1 MTEGFGMQGLAGAPL
16 GFLLSAA
23 GGGQAAASE
32 HAVTVFVSELAL
44 LLLVGRL
51 LGEVMQRLGQ
61 PAVMGQ
67 LIAGVLLGP
76 SVLGALSP
84 ALQHAVFPD
93 APEQKKMLDAVSQLG
108 VLMLL
113 LLTGM
118 ETDLAL
124 VSRMKR
130 AAVFTSL
137 SGIIL
142 PFACGFLLGEYLPE
156 AMLPDPAKRT
166 ATALFL
172 ATALSISSVKIVAM
186 VIMEVGFLRRNVGQI
201 ILASAILDDTVGW
214 IVIAV
219 IGGLVGQGR
228 INLSGVALSAL
239 GTALFLAFSFTLG
252 RRAVARVIRWAN
264 DTLTV
269 DFAVITAILVL
280 MCAAS
285 LVTDF
290 IGVHTVLGAF
300 VVGILVGQSPILT
313 GHIEEQLRG
322 LIVALFMPVF
332 FATAGLSIDLSVL
345 RSAYFLKLALGLI
358 LIASFGKVVGCY
370 TGGRL
375 GGLGHKEATALALG
389 MNARGSTEVI
399 VATIGLSMGVL
410 TRDIFTLVV
419 VMAITTTMI
428 TPPLLRWALS
438 RIPPTGEE
446 KRRLE
451 REEAAAR
458 DFVPSVERLL
468 IGVDGGANGEL
479 ASTLAG
485 YFVGTRKVLA
495 TVVQLGGDERGGH
508 KRDKLIDVDDTDT
521 GEIVKASAEFAARQ
535 AGEGPSAG
543 AGSASGLVTRQ
554 KASEEPEEVILGE
567 AKKGFNMLFLGVEH
581 ALEDG
586 AGTFSP
592 RVAKILQGFGGAT
605 GVAVARGDYARAA
618 REGSFRIIVP
628 VTGTDYSRRGAEVA
642 VAVAKGCK
650 CDVTAMHVS
659 RPPDEAALLRR
670 RARADGG
677 RALLEDIR
685 ALGEREGVKV
695 VPVSLSRRRQEQAI
709 LRQVRRGRHNLVV
722 LGVKARPAAG
732 DRLFVGQ
739 GTAALV
745 ERLPC
750 SVLIVVS

>member
-1 MTEGFGMQGLAGAPL
+1 MGTST
-16 GFLLSAA
+16 LSLIMFAA
-23 GGGQAAASE
+23 SGGGNDAGASE
-32 HAVTVFVSELAL
+32 HAVTIFIVEVAL
-44 LLLVGRL
+44 MLLVGRL
-51 LGEVMQRLGQ
+51 LGEVMQRMGQ

-67 LIAGVLLGP
+67 LVAGVLLGP

-84 ALQHAVFPD
+84 SLRHAVFPD
-93 APEQKKMLDAVSQLG
+93 SPEQKRMIDALSQFG

-124 VSRMKR
+124 VNRMKR
-130 AAVFTSL
+130 TAVFTSL

-142 PFACGFLLGEYLPE
+142 PFACGFTLGEYIPE
-156 AMLPDPAKRT
+156 AMLPDPSKRL

-186 VIMEVGFLRRNVGQI
+186 VIMEVGFLRRTVGQI
-201 ILASAILDDTVGW
+201 ILASAILDDTIGW
-214 IVIAV
+214 IIIAI
-219 IGGLVGQGR
+219 IGGIAGQGKV
-228 INLSGVALSAL
+228 NLSGVGMSAL
-239 GTALFLAFSFTLG
+239 GTAAFLVFSFTLG
-252 RRAVARVIRWAN
+252 RRAVAYVIRWTN
-264 DTLTV
+264 DNLTI

-285 LVTDF
+285 LATDF

-332 FATAGLSIDLSVL
+332 FATAGLSVDLSVL
-345 RSAYFLKLALGLI
+345 RSVRFLELALGFI

-370 TGGRL
+370 VGGRL
-375 GGLGHKEATALALG
+375 GGLGNKQSTALAIG

-399 VATIGLSMGVL
+399 VATVGLSMGVL
-410 TRDIFTLVV
+410 TRDIFTLIV
-419 VMAITTTMI
+419 VMAITTTLI

-446 KRRLE
+446 KERLE
-451 REEAAAR
+451 REEAEAK

-468 IGVDGGANGEL
+468 IGVDRSANGEL

-495 TVVQLGGDERGGH
+495 TVVELGTNGH
-508 KRDKLIDVDDTDT
+508 RRNKVLGVDDTDT

-535 AGEGPSAG
+535 IEAEKEGNVESPSN
-543 AGSASGLVTRQ
+543 LLTQQ
-554 KASEEPEEVILGE
+554 KASEKHAGPEDAILSE
-567 AKKGFNMLFLGVEH
+567 AKKGFDMLFLGVEH

-586 AGTFSP
+586 AGTLSA
-592 RVAKILQGFGGAT
+592 RVAKILQGFDGVT
-605 GVAVARGDYARAA
+605 GVVVARGDYPRAA
-618 REGSFRIIVP
+618 GEGVFDILVP
-628 VTGTDYSRRGAEVA
+628 ATGTDYSRRGAEVA
-642 VAVAKGCK
+642 VAIAKACK
-650 CDVTAMHVS
+650 CGVTAMHVS
-659 RPPDEAALLRR
+659 RPADESVLLRR
-670 RARADGG
+670 TPRGG
-677 RALLEDIR
+677 NDKALLEDIR
-685 ALGEREGVKV
+685 ALGEREGVRVKRV
-695 VPVSLSRRRQEQAI
+695 ALTRPSRESAI
-709 LRQVRRGRHNLVV
+709 LRRVQRRKHNLVV

-739 GTAALV
+739 STAALV
-745 ERLPC
+745 EQLPC
-750 SVLIVVS
+750 SVLIVIS

>member
-1 MTEGFGMQGLAGAPL
+1 MQGIVGTSLS
-16 GFLLSAA
+16 FILLAA
-23 GGGQAAASE
+23 GDAQAGASE
-32 HAVTVFVSELAL
+32 HAVTIFIAEVAL
-44 LLLVGRL
+44 MLLVGRL
-51 LGEVMQRLGQ
+51 LGELLQRVGQ

-67 LIAGVLLGP
+67 LIAGVVLGP

-84 ALQHAVFPD
+84 ALQHSIFPNT
-93 APEQKKMLDAVSQLG
+93 PEQKKMIDALSQFG

-124 VSRMKR
+124 VNRMKR
-130 AAVFTSL
+130 TAIFTSL

-142 PFACGFLLGEYLPE
+142 PFTCGFLLGEYLPD
-156 AMLPDPAKRT
+156 AMLPDPAKRL

-201 ILASAILDDTVGW
+201 ILASAILDDTIGW
-214 IVIAV
+214 IIIAI
-219 IGGLVGQGR
+219 IGGLAGQGTVN
-228 INLSGVALSAL
+228 ISGVGMSAF
-239 GTALFLAFSFTLG
+239 GTAVFLVFSFTLG
-252 RRAVARVIRWAN
+252 RRGVAYVIRWTN
-264 DTLTV
+264 DNLTIE
-269 DFAVITAILVL
+269 FAVITAILVL
-280 MCAAS
+280 MCAAA

-345 RSAYFLKLALGLI
+345 KSAYFLELALGLVI
-358 LIASFGKVVGCY
+358 IASFGKVVGCY
-370 TGGRL
+370 VGGRL
-375 GGLGHKEATALALG
+375 GGLGNKESTALAIG

-399 VATIGLSMGVL
+399 VATVGLSMGVL
-410 TRDIFTLVV
+410 TRDIFTLIV
-419 VMAITTTMI
+419 VMAITTTMF
-428 TPPLLRWALS
+428 TPPLLRWALT

-446 KRRLE
+446 KKRLA
-451 REEAAAR
+451 REEAEAK

-468 IGVDGGANGEL
+468 IGVDKSANGEL

-495 TVVQLGGDERGGH
+495 TVVELGTNGH
-508 KRDKLIDVDDTDT
+508 RSNRALGIHDTDT

-535 AGEGPSAG
+535 VEDEKEGNGETT
-543 AGSASGLVTRQ
+543 SGLLTQQ
-554 KASEEPEEVILGE
+554 KASEKQSEPEEVILGE
-567 AKKGFNMLFLGVEH
+567 AKKGFDMLFLGVEH

-586 AGTFSP
+586 AGTFSAQ
-592 RVAKILQGFGGAT
+592 VAKILQGFEGVT
-605 GVAVARGDYARAA
+605 GVVIARGDYPREAS
-618 REGSFRIIVP
+618 EGSFDILVP
-628 VTGTDYSRRGAEVA
+628 ATGTDYSRRGAEVA
-642 VAVAKGCK
+642 VAIAKACK
-650 CDVTAMHVS
+650 CGVTALHVS
-659 RPPDEAALLRR
+659 RPPDETALLRHR
-670 RARADGG
+670 SRSDSDK
-677 RALLEDIR
+677 ALLEEIR

-695 VPVSLSRRRQEQAI
+695 KPIALSRPGREKAI
-709 LRQVRRGRHNLVV
+709 LRRVQRRKHNLVV
-722 LGVKARPAAG
+722 LGVKARPATG

-739 GTAALV
+739 STAALV
-745 ERLPC
+745 EHLPC
-750 SVLIVVS
+750 SVLIVIS

>member
-1 MTEGFGMQGLAGAPL
+1 MQGIVGIPL
-16 GFLLSAA
+16 SFILLAA
-23 GGGQAAASE
+23 GDAQAGASE
-32 HAVTVFVSELAL
+32 HAVTIFIAEVAL
-44 LLLVGRL
+44 MLLVGRL
-51 LGEVMQRLGQ
+51 LGELLQRVGQ

-67 LIAGVLLGP
+67 LIAGVVLGP

-84 ALQHAVFPD
+84 ALQHSIFPST
-93 APEQKKMLDAVSQLG
+93 PEQKKMIDALSQFG

-124 VSRMKR
+124 VNRMKR
-130 AAVFTSL
+130 TAIFTSL

-142 PFACGFLLGEYLPE
+142 PFTCGFLLGEYLPD
-156 AMLPDPAKRT
+156 AMLPDPAKRL

-201 ILASAILDDTVGW
+201 ILASAILDDTIGW
-214 IVIAV
+214 IIIAI
-219 IGGLVGQGR
+219 IGGLAGQGTVN
-228 INLSGVALSAL
+228 ISGVGMSAF
-239 GTALFLAFSFTLG
+239 GTAVFLVFSFTLG
-252 RRAVARVIRWAN
+252 RRGVAYVIRWTN
-264 DTLTV
+264 DNLTIE
-269 DFAVITAILVL
+269 FAVITAILVL
-280 MCAAS
+280 MCAAA

-345 RSAYFLKLALGLI
+345 KSAYFLELALGLVI
-358 LIASFGKVVGCY
+358 IASFGKVVGCY
-370 TGGRL
+370 VGGRL
-375 GGLGHKEATALALG
+375 GGLGNKESTALAIG

-399 VATIGLSMGVL
+399 VATVGLSMGVL
-410 TRDIFTLVV
+410 TRDIFTLIV
-419 VMAITTTMI
+419 VMAITTTMF
-428 TPPLLRWALS
+428 TPPLLRWALT

-446 KRRLE
+446 KKRLA
-451 REEAAAR
+451 REEAEAK

-468 IGVDGGANGEL
+468 IGVDKSANGEL

-495 TVVQLGGDERGGH
+495 TVVELGTNGH
-508 KRDKLIDVDDTDT
+508 RSNRALGIHDTDT

-535 AGEGPSAG
+535 VEDEKEGNGETT
-543 AGSASGLVTRQ
+543 SGLLTQQ
-554 KASEEPEEVILGE
+554 KASEKQSEPEEVILGE
-567 AKKGFNMLFLGVEH
+567 AKKGFDMLFLGVEH

-586 AGTFSP
+586 AGTFSAQ
-592 RVAKILQGFGGAT
+592 VAKILQGFDGVT
-605 GVAVARGDYARAA
+605 GVVIARGDYPREAS
-618 REGSFRIIVP
+618 EGSFDILVP
-628 VTGTDYSRRGAEVA
+628 ATGTDYSRRGAEVA
-642 VAVAKGCK
+642 VAIAKACK
-650 CDVTAMHVS
+650 CGVTALHVS
-659 RPPDEAALLRR
+659 RPPDETALLRHR
-670 RARADGG
+670 SRSDSDK
-677 RALLEDIR
+677 ALLEEIR

-695 VPVSLSRRRQEQAI
+695 KPIALSRPGREKAI
-709 LRQVRRGRHNLVV
+709 LRRVQRRKHNLVV
-722 LGVKARPAAG
+722 LGVKARPATG

-739 GTAALV
+739 STAALV
-745 ERLPC
+745 EHLPC
-750 SVLIVVS
+750 SVLIVIS

>member
-1 MTEGFGMQGLAGAPL
+1 MQGLTGAAL
-16 GFLLSAA
+16 GFILSAA
-23 GGGQAAASE
+23 GGGQAAGAGE
-32 HAVTVFVSELAL
+32 HDVAVFIAEIGLM
-44 LLLVGRL
+44 LLVGRL
-51 LGEVMQRLGQ
+51 LGDLMRRVGQ

-67 LIAGVLLGP
+67 LISGVLLGP

-84 ALQHAVFPD
+84 QLQHAVFPD
-93 APEQKKMLDAVSQLG
+93 SPEQKRMIDAVSQLG

-137 SGIIL
+137 SGIVL
-142 PFACGFLLGEYLPE
+142 PFACGLLLGEYLP
-156 AMLPDPAKRT
+156 AGMLPDPSKRL

-214 IVIAV
+214 IIIAI

-228 INLSGVALSAL
+228 VNLSGVGLSAL

-252 RRAVARVIRWAN
+252 RRAVARIIRWTN
-264 DTLTV
+264 DNLTV

-332 FATAGLSIDLSVL
+332 FTAAGLSVDLLVL
-345 RSAYFLKLALGLI
+345 RSVRFIELAAGLI

-375 GGLGHKEATALALG
+375 GGLGHKESTALALG

-446 KRRLE
+446 K
-451 REEAAAR
+451 
-458 DFVPSVERLL
+458 
-468 IGVDGGANGEL
+468 
-479 ASTLAG
+479 
-485 YFVGTRKVLA
+485 
-495 TVVQLGGDERGGH
+495 
-508 KRDKLIDVDDTDT
+508 
-521 GEIVKASAEFAARQ
+521 
-535 AGEGPSAG
+535 
-543 AGSASGLVTRQ
+543 
-554 KASEEPEEVILGE
+554 
-567 AKKGFNMLFLGVEH
+567 
-581 ALEDG
+581 
-586 AGTFSP
+586 
-592 RVAKILQGFGGAT
+592 
-605 GVAVARGDYARAA
+605 
-618 REGSFRIIVP
+618 
-628 VTGTDYSRRGAEVA
+628 
-642 VAVAKGCK
+642 
-650 CDVTAMHVS
+650 
-659 RPPDEAALLRR
+659 
-670 RARADGG
+670 
-677 RALLEDIR
+677 
-685 ALGEREGVKV
+685 
-695 VPVSLSRRRQEQAI
+695 
-709 LRQVRRGRHNLVV
+709 
-722 LGVKARPAAG
+722 
-732 DRLFVGQ
+732 
-739 GTAALV
+739 
-745 ERLPC
+745 
-750 SVLIVVS
+750 

>member
-1 MTEGFGMQGLAGAPL
+1 VTDGFEMQGGAGASL
-16 GFLLSAA
+16 GLILLVA
-23 GGGQAAASE
+23 GGGQATGASE
-32 HAVTVFVSELAL
+32 HTVTIFIAEIAL
-44 LLLVGRL
+44 MLLVGRL
-51 LGEVMQRLGQ
+51 LGEVMRRLGQ

-67 LIAGVLLGP
+67 LIAGVVLGP

-84 ALQHAVFPD
+84 SLQHAIFPD
-93 APEQKKMLDAVSQLG
+93 APEQKKMIDAVSQLG

-124 VSRMKR
+124 VRRMKR
-130 AAVFTSL
+130 TAVFTSL

-142 PFACGFLLGEYLPE
+142 PFTCGFLLGEYLPA
-156 AMLPDPAKRT
+156 AMLPDPSKRL

-186 VIMEVGFLRRNVGQI
+186 VITEVGFLRRNVGQI

-214 IVIAV
+214 IIIAI

-228 INLSGVALSAL
+228 VDLSGVGLSAL

-252 RRAVARVIRWAN
+252 RRGVARVIRWTN
-264 DTLTV
+264 DNLTI

-280 MCAAS
+280 MCASA
-285 LVTDF
+285 LATDF

-313 GHIEEQLRG
+313 GHIEGQLRG

-345 RSAYFLKLALGLI
+345 RSLYFLELALGLV

-370 TGGRL
+370 VGGRL
-375 GGLGHKEATALALG
+375 GGLGNKESTALAIG

-410 TRDIFTLVV
+410 TRDIFTLIV

-428 TPPLLRWALS
+428 TPPLLRWALA

-446 KRRLE
+446 KKRLE
-451 REEAAAR
+451 REEAEAR
-458 DFVPSVERLL
+458 DFVPAVERLL
-468 IGVDGGANGEL
+468 IGVDKSAHGEL

-495 TVVQLGGDERGGH
+495 TVVQLGADARGE
-508 KRDKLIDVDDTDT
+508 KKDKFLRVDDTDT

-535 AGEGPSAG
+535 TEDEPAGG
-543 AGSASGLVTRQ
+543 AESTSGLLTQQ
-554 KASEEPEEVILGE
+554 KASEQPEEVILGE
-567 AKKGFNMLFLGVEH
+567 AKKGFDMLFLGVEH
-581 ALEDG
+581 ALDDG
-586 AGTFSP
+586 AGTFSSQ
-592 RVAKILQGFGGAT
+592 VAKIVQGFEGVT
-605 GVAVARGDYARAA
+605 GVVVARGDYLRAA
-618 REGSFRIIVP
+618 REGSFDILVP
-628 VTGTDYSRRGAEVA
+628 ATGTDYSRRGAEVA
-642 VAVAKGCK
+642 IAIAKACK
-650 CDVTAMHVS
+650 CRVTAMHVS
-659 RPPDEAALLRR
+659 HPPDETALVRR
-670 RARADGG
+670 RPRADSDK
-677 RALLEDIR
+677 ALLEDIR
-685 ALGEREGVKV
+685 ALGEREGVGV
-695 VPVSLSRRRQEQAI
+695 VPIALSRPNREKAI

-722 LGVKARPAAG
+722 LGVKARPATG
-732 DRLFVGQ
+732 ERLSVGQ
-739 GTAALV
+739 STAALV

-750 SVLIVVS
+750 SVLIVIS